1 MLKRE
6 NEFENDGKMKEMKDK
21 YNFQELFE
29 NIVLKKDED
38 NEKKSSK

>member
-1 MLKRE
+1 MLERE
-6 NEFENDGKMKEMKDK
+6 NEFENDGNMKNIKKK
-21 YNFQELFE
+21 YNLEELFQ

>member
-6 NEFENDGKMKEMKDK
+6 NEFENDGKMKEIKKK
-21 YNFQELFE
+21 YNIDELFE
-29 NIVLKKDED
+29 NIVLKKEED